1 MFMLKSKSN
10 ERITFWCFKTEIVT
24 KSHYSVKY
32 IGVGIIAI
40 VVFPRDAKIVDMKF
54 VYLIKH
60 MLTFILWKF

>member
-1 MFMLKSKSN
+1 MYYILMFQNRNCHKKSLFRK
-10 ERITFWCFKTEIVT
+10 
-24 KSHYSVKY
+24 

-60 MLTFILWKF
+60 MLTFIL